1 MIDHLKHLF
10 SNPRDAQL
18 FLWHMKRKTDGK
30 IQLPADG
37 RQWKYFDLNH

>member
-1 MIDHLKHLF
+1 
-10 SNPRDAQL
+10 
-18 FLWHMKRKTDGK
+18 MKRKTDGK